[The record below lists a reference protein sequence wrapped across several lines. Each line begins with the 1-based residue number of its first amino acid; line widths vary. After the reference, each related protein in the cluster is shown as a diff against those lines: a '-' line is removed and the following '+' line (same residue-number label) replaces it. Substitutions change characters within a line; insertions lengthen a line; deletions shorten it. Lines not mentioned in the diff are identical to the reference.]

1 MGGKQL
7 NVSKMWLCLCKK
19 VSRTSDMRSI
29 IAGMMHGMKREY
41 VIQQFLLFITGQE
54 GIVEKLHQGFFSD
67 T

>member
-1 MGGKQL
+1 
-7 NVSKMWLCLCKK
+7 
-19 VSRTSDMRSI
+19 MRSI

-67 T
+67 TWDSKWS